1 MAACKLTG
9 NDEDETDEEDDMP
22 HTKGTQDFFLRSVSL
37 PRLHLDDVITTHD
50 ACGDGSR
57 PIVL

>member
-9 NDEDETDEEDDMP
+9 NDEDETDEEDEMP
-22 HTKGTQDFFLRSVSL
+22 HTKGTQDFFLRSLPL

-50 ACGDGSR
+50 A
-57 PIVL
+57 